1 MQLRVWCVY
10 AAPGHLSRR
19 CRSRLAYP
27 PYYQRAMLLTIA
39 VLLLILWFLGVI
51 TAFTIGGFIHLLLL
65 IAVVMIVI
73 RLVRGEDPF
82 RRGTRPL

>member
-1 MQLRVWCVY
+1 
-10 AAPGHLSRR
+10 
-19 CRSRLAYP
+19 
-27 PYYQRAMLLTIA
+27 MLLTIA

-51 TAFTIGGFIHLLLL
+51 TAFTIGGFIHPLLL

-82 RRGTRPL
+82 RRGSRPL